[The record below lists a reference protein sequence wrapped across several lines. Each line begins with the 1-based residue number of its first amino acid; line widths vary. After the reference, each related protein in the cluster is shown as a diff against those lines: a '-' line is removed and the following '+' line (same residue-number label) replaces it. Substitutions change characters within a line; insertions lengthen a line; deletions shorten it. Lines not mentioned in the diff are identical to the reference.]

1 MVADLTNLISNL
13 LVFVESYSD
22 SNNTL
27 SDVDFDHET
36 CFNELKK
43 LIIGYMDCQ
52 GELETAKENFRGLK
66 KNLNEVLKGW
76 TSFFSDDRL

>member
-13 LVFVESYSD
+13 LVFVESYSE

-27 SDVDFDHET
+27 SDVDCDHQI

-52 GELETAKENFRGLK
+52 AELETSRENYKGLK
-66 KNLNEVLKGW
+66 KKLNEVLKG
-76 TSFFSDDRL
+76 